1 MTGAKECFP
10 GISCY
15 LSWLSARTLY
25 TKLETNTSFAPKRVF
40 FSLKIISQSEIC
52 STTLYVKGNALFV
65 EHFWKL
71 FMTVGFVMLA
81 SLVRCTW
88 ASGGGNSY
96 EPRYG
101 RFLSF
106 FAIRKSKCQV
116 IFSKVWFTHLK
127 ILILS
132 VSLNSVI
139 LHLKSWDN
147 SKSHQEN

>member
-1 MTGAKECFP
+1 MAGAKECFP

-40 FSLKIISQSEIC
+40 FPPQNHITKWNMQHNLIC
-52 STTLYVKGNALFV
+52 ERKCVVCGALL
-65 EHFWKL
+65 E
-71 FMTVGFVMLA
+71 TIYDSVMLA

-96 EPRYG
+96 EPSYV

-127 ILILS
+127 ILI
-132 VSLNSVI
+132 
-139 LHLKSWDN
+139 
-147 SKSHQEN
+147 E